1 MNQTDNIKRPKI
13 SEEVITGWQ
22 QTVDVIAR
30 LAQVPAA
37 LIMKAEPPY
46 MKVLI
51 ASKGEDNPYQPG
63 DKDDMDGLY
72 CEHVIKTGESLNI
85 PNALLDEDW
94 NDNPDIELGMI
105 SYFGLPLYWPD
116 GQVFGTI
123 CILDTSERHF
133 SQDIIDLIA
142 RFKDAVEHHLKMLV
156 QQADI
161 EEMKDSLLERAKE
174 LTCLVEISEFLIDR
188 DMKLEDILLEVT
200 KLLPGYFSCPEK
212 TWVAVKYKS
221 DYYPAERTPATGDTF
236 HVEINCENT
245 DEAWIEAGIDKLA
258 DENIKILD
266 EEKSLL
272 KAVANQLASIIELKE
287 KEKALVSVRNQLFT
301 TLYSIGDG
309 VIVTDLDGK
318 ITFMNSIAEDLTGW
332 EYGQAENLPVEKVFK
347 IVSAKTGEKVENPVN
362 QVLEKGVIVG
372 LANDTTLIAR
382 DETTYQIADTAA
394 PIRDHQEGITGT
406 ILVFSDVTAEY
417 NYKQE
422 LENSK
427 QELTYK
433 QQWISSLF
441 KNSNDAIAR
450 LDANHK
456 IQAINQKFT
465 ELFGFNLAE
474 VKGLDLDDV
483 LDRPGEK
490 VADRRKTASFLAG
503 NQVEFEGVRYSK
515 DNEKKVCLI
524 RGIPVEIDGQM
535 VGGYAQYIDITAIKH
550 QEEKLKY
557 TSIHD
562 SLTGLNNRFYLEKE
576 LSNYARFE
584 EHPISIIMLDLDGLK
599 LINDSYGHRTGDLF
613 LIEFSKKL
621 EAEFSELATVG
632 RWGGDEFLV
641 IVPELA
647 REEVEKLAVK
657 ITEEELEIGLSDSD
671 NPFVS
676 VAFGIGTKTNPNQDI
691 FDTLHEAEN
700 NMYRDKLLKEKSTK
714 SRLVRLLLSA
724 LHEKSQETESHAVR
738 MADLA
743 TALGRRV
750 GLSANELDGLAVLAQ
765 FHDIGKIMIP
775 NRILNKPG
783 SLNKEEWEL
792 IKRHP
797 ISGYRICS
805 SIEDFSHI
813 AEEVLSHHERWDGKG
828 YPRGIAGEEIPILAR
843 IISIVDAFDVM
854 TNGRP
859 YKEPLTESEAIAEI
873 QACAGTQF
881 DPELAEK
888 FVQMSADVEF
898 DANNADKSL
907 PDNFNQSGSGKSEQ
921 AAPGNQNESV
931 SADSDTT

>member
-105 SYFGLPLYWPD
+105 SYFGLPLYWPN

-347 IVSAKTGEKVENPVN
+347 IVSAKTGEKVENPVH
-362 QVLEKGVIVG
+362 QVLEQGVIVG
-372 LANDTTLIAR
+372 LANNTTLIAR
-382 DETTYQIADTAA
+382 DGTAHQIADTAA
-394 PIRDHQEGITGT
+394 PIRDHLGRVTGT

-433 QQWISSLF
+433 QQWLSSLF
-441 KNSNDAIAR
+441 KNSNDPIAR
-450 LDANHK
+450 LDADHRILN
-456 IQAINQKFT
+456 INQKFT
-465 ELFGFNLAE
+465 KLFGYSLE
-474 VKGLDLDDV
+474 EIKGMDLDDV
-483 LDRPGEK
+483 LDRPKQK
-490 VADRRKTASFLAG
+490 VANREVTSRFLAG

-515 DNEKKVCLI
+515 YGEKKVCLI

-535 VGGYAQYIDITAIKH
+535 VGGYAQYIDITARKE
-550 QEEKLKY
+550 QEDKLKY
-557 TSIHD
+557 TSTHD
-562 SLTGLNNRFYLEKE
+562 PLTDLYNRFHLEKE
-576 LSNYARFE
+576 LVNLNRFKE
-584 EHPISIIMLDLDGLK
+584 CPVSIIIFDLNGLK
-599 LINDSYGHRTGDLF
+599 LINDSYGHRAGDLF
-613 LIEFSKKL
+613 LIEF
-621 EAEFSELATVG
+621 AEILQDSFSAPATVG
-632 RWGGDEFLV
+632 RWGGDEFLA
-641 IVPELA
+641 IIPEDLT
-647 REEVEKLAVK
+647 RQEVEQLAEK
-657 ITEEELEIGLSDSD
+657 TTSKEIQINSNNGDDL
-671 NPFVS
+671 FIS
-676 VAFGIGTKTNPNQDI
+676 VAYGISMKRKPEENI
-691 FDTLHEAEN
+691 FDTLHDAEN

-714 SRLVRLLLSA
+714 SRLVKLLLSA

-743 TALGRRV
+743 TELGRRA
-750 GLSANELDGLAVLAQ
+750 GLSANELDGLAVLAR

-775 NRILNKPG
+775 NKVLNKPG
-783 SLNKEEWEL
+783 SLSEEEWKL

-797 ISGYRICS
+797 VSGYRICS

-813 AEEVLSHHERWDGKG
+813 AEEVLSHHERWDGSG
-828 YPRGIAGEEIPILAR
+828 YPRGIAGEEIPVLAR
-843 IISIVDAFDVM
+843 IIAIVDAFDVM

-859 YKEPLTESEAIAEI
+859 YKEPLTEAEAIAEI
-873 QACAGTQF
+873 QSCAGTQF

-888 FVQMSADVEF
+888 FVQRF
-898 DANNADKSL
+898 ADKDLIASKL
-907 PDNFNQSGSGKSEQ
+907 NN
-921 AAPGNQNESV
+921 
-931 SADSDTT
+931 